1 MYLYLSYGLNFKIF
15 FIFVFTLFE
24 VFHTTTCVALDKPFL
39 LELFSCEF
47 EPCQRFL
54 LFPCERN
61 VNLIAKN

>member
-54 LFPCERN
+54 LFP
-61 VNLIAKN
+61 